1 MQKHYDNMPPQRG
14 LNYVPLSPL
23 SFLRRA
29 ADTYPEHPSVVYGE
43 RRYTWRETAE
53 RCRKLRAALRA
64 LGVAKGDTVSLLAAN
79 TPELIEAHYGVPQSG
94 GVLNAINTRL
104 DADTIAYILEHGD
117 CRVLIT
123 DSQFSQVAARALSQ
137 LAKKPRIIDI
147 VDAQAPPAD
156 GGGERLGEMTY
167 EELLASAP
175 EPADEDNDD
184 DGLPES
190 EWDALALNY
199 TSGTGGRPKGV
210 VYHHRG
216 AYLMCMGTVAAWEI
230 PKHPRYLYTVPMFH
244 CNGWGHV
251 WTMTLM
257 GGTLFCNRA
266 VRAEVIFDALARDR
280 ITHFGGAP
288 VILAMLADAP
298 REAQKKPERTVQ
310 VMTAGA
316 PPPSKVLEKVEK
328 LGLNV
333 THVYGLTETYGH
345 VMYCDWQSRWDEFEI
360 GKRAEHK
367 ARQGVRLPMME
378 AARVHAP
385 ESGAPVP
392 ADGETLGEIVLRG
405 NTTMKGYY
413 KNPDATAEA
422 FGGGWFHS
430 GDLAVVHA
438 DGYIEVKDRLKD
450 VIISGGENISSIEVE
465 SVLYK
470 HPKVAAAAV
479 VAKPDEKWGE
489 TPCAFIELQDGQR
502 ADAAEIIQFCREHL
516 SGFKSPKHVVFGQ
529 LPKTSTG
536 KIQKFKLRELARKD
550 APATAS

>member
-1 MQKHYDNMPPQRG
+1 MQENYDNLPPQPG
-14 LNYVPLSPL
+14 LNFVPLSPL

-29 ADTYPEHPSVVYGE
+29 ADTYPAHPAVVYE
-43 RRYTWRETAE
+43 DLQYTWRETAE
-53 RCRKLRAALRA
+53 RCRRLGAGLRR
-64 LGVAKGDTVSLLAAN
+64 LGIAKGGTVSMLAAN
-79 TPELIEAHYGVPQSG
+79 TPELIEAHYGVPLSG

-104 DADTIAYILEHGD
+104 DADTIAYILEHAD
-117 CRVLIT
+117 CRVLLT
-123 DSQFSQVAARALSQ
+123 DTHFSATAARALSQ
-137 LAKKPRIIDI
+137 LSKKPRVVDII
-147 VDAQAPPAD
+147 DAQAPPPH
-156 GGGERLGEMTY
+156 GNGERLGEMTY
-167 EELLASAP
+167 EELLADAP
-175 EPADEDNDD
+175 AAASD
-184 DGLPES
+184 DGLPAS
-190 EWDALALNY
+190 EWDAITLNY

-216 AYLMCMGTVAAWEI
+216 AYLMSMGTVAAWQI

-257 GGTLFCNRA
+257 GGTLVCNRA
-266 VRAEVIFDALARDR
+266 VRAEVIFEAIARHR

-298 REAQKKPERTVQ
+298 REAQKSMLDKRRDCAVQ

-328 LGLNV
+328 LGFNV

-345 VMYCDWQSRWDEFEI
+345 VMFCDWQTQWDDFDV
-360 GKRAEHK
+360 GRRAEHK

-378 AARVHAP
+378 DARVHAV

-392 ADGETLGEIVLRG
+392 ADGKTIGEIVLRG

-413 KNPDATAEA
+413 KNADATADA
-422 FGGGWFHS
+422 FRNNWFHS

-450 VIISGGENISSIEVE
+450 IIISGGENISSIEVE

-489 TPCAFIELQDGQR
+489 TPCAFVELQPEQS
-502 ADAAEIIQFCREHL
+502 AEAEEIIQFCRKHL

-536 KIQKFKLRELARKD
+536 KIQKFKLREIARRD
-550 APATAS
+550 AR